1 MSKTFPRDCLR
12 NGLGI
17 AISMIGGNLGKNNS
31 GKNKIKARIKSGKN
45 KIKARIKSGKNKIRQ
60 E

>member
-1 MSKTFPRDCLR
+1 MIARDCLR

>member
-1 MSKTFPRDCLR
+1 MPRMIARDCLR

-45 KIKARIKSGKNKIRQ
+45 KIKKTP
-60 E
+60 